1 MIMDEITRR
10 KLVKLQEDLKI
21 ISDELIELNDT
32 YDEMKIM
39 MKDNILIDNDMIE
52 SSEINIIEKEI
63 ISINKEIDN
72 GIIPR
77 LNNLI

>member
-1 MIMDEITRR
+1 
-10 KLVKLQEDLKI
+10 
-21 ISDELIELNDT
+21 
-32 YDEMKIM
+32 

-77 LNNLI
+77 LNNLT

>member
-1 MIMDEITRR
+1 M
-10 KLVKLQEDLKI
+10 KLQEELKI

>member
-1 MIMDEITRR
+1 MIIDEITRR
-10 KLVKLQEDLKI
+10 QIVKLQEDLRT
-21 ISDELIELNDT
+21 ISEELIELNDQ
-32 YDEMKIM
+32 YDEMKII